1 MTRACVV
8 RSQAEIDLVLSRV
21 RSGELNPKEAIK
33 QLRNLTPATMEK
45 EYLALYDIYKK
56 DISATKSATQ
66 PGTAATSAGTEQAM
80 TRAQWS
86 AQYPNVTPE
95 QFQTLNLSD
104 RYYLQN
110 TNPLAK
116 YNYRTQSI
124 IRK

>member
-1 MTRACVV
+1 
-8 RSQAEIDLVLSRV
+8 
-21 RSGELNPKEAIK
+21 
-33 QLRNLTPATMEK
+33 MEK
-45 EYLALYDIYKK
+45 EYLALYDIYKTGVQK
-56 DISATKSATQ
+56 GSSATKSATQ
-66 PGTAATSAGTEQAM
+66 AGTAATSAGTEQAM